1 MKDAVN
7 GVDRHP
13 MGSSKGFD
21 ILTIIILNGG
31 MTEAMIPAVLTVFFE
46 LR

>member
-1 MKDAVN
+1 VKDAVN

-13 MGSSKGFD
+13 MGNSKRYD
-21 ILTIIILNGG
+21 ILATISLNGG